1 MKHEIKVRREKLMT
15 YTLVVQHENYHYEG
29 EHYSSRGVEDANL
42 PLDWI
47 FHDIEVC
54 ATIWHA
60 DCRNYLHF
68 DPETRTFTFIA
79 IYV

>member
-1 MKHEIKVRREKLMT
+1 MKHAIRVRREKLMT

-29 EHYSSRGVEDANL
+29 EHYSSRGIYDANL

-60 DCRNYLHF
+60 DCHNYLSY
-68 DPETRTFTFIA
+68 DVETRTFTFTA